1 MPQSSSLHFLLL
13 FPHWH
18 FLLKEHTHCPW
29 CPAQATS
36 CHFSFYCL
44 VLDTKCVG
52 IVSISHTP
60 FPFQSTTVWFLLLEY
75 SKIPLQSTN
84 GQQITIFNGPS
95 RSTAYTIS
103 WQFWQCPLKTYGSPN
118 IISPSPPS
126 SSLRIKSWFSQVFYH
141 WAECSPVLLLS
152 SPKLPRLALLG
163 SFSPSHRLTD
173 LLHQV
178 SFTFT
183 FLFPS
188 PLKMLKI
195 PIRFPSHQDISW
207 HHAYTFPP

>member
-1 MPQSSSLHFLLL
+1 MPQLSSLHFLL

-44 VLDTKCVG
+44 VLNTKCAG

-60 FPFQSTTVWFLLLEY
+60 FPFQATTVWFLLLEY

-84 GQQITIFNGPS
+84 SQQITIFNGPS

-118 IISPSPPS
+118 IISPFPHPHHSGLNLDLVKYSTTELNAALFYFWVPLSCLGWPYWDPSP
-126 SSLRIKSWFSQVFYH
+126 QV
-141 WAECSPVLLLS
+141 
-152 SPKLPRLALLG
+152 
-163 SFSPSHRLTD
+163 TD
-173 LLHQV
+173 LQIYSIRSALPL
-178 SFTFT
+178 
-183 FLFPS
+183 LFCSLP
-188 PLKMLKI
+188 
-195 PIRFPSHQDISW
+195 H
-207 HHAYTFPP
+207 